1 MLLKGFY
8 AITDEHL
15 TPHETILAQ
24 VEEALS
30 AGVGILQYRN
40 KTLSDAQ
47 IEPVCLRLQALC
59 REYGA
64 LFIIDDRPR
73 LAQKIGADGLH
84 IGQHDTELSL
94 ARKIFPDGIIG
105 VSCYG
110 SVRKALEAQKAGA
123 DYVAFGSFFPSPTKP
138 LSGIVPISVLSRAKE
153 ALFLPVCA
161 IGGINATNIDQIAAH
176 HPDMIS
182 LVSAIWTGDI
192 TQNIQRLTQ
201 QLKQGTPPITPRC

>member
-73 LAQKIGADGLH
+73 LAQKIGADLGH
-84 IGQHDTELSL
+84 ND
-94 ARKIFPDGIIG
+94 
-105 VSCYG
+105 
-110 SVRKALEAQKAGA
+110 
-123 DYVAFGSFFPSPTKP
+123 
-138 LSGIVPISVLSRAKE
+138 ISER
-153 ALFLPVCA
+153 
-161 IGGINATNIDQIAAH
+161 
-176 HPDMIS
+176 
-182 LVSAIWTGDI
+182 
-192 TQNIQRLTQ
+192 
-201 QLKQGTPPITPRC
+201 